1 MGERQRDRSRY
12 TTPPSFPIPLSYSAS
27 AEVSARFSTA
37 LGVSFPWSE
46 EKGFDEGC
54 QALLSKR
61 LLIEMVPDVTLFQ

>member
-1 MGERQRDRSRY
+1 VTVPGIQ
-12 TTPPSFPIPLSYSAS
+12 PPILSYSTILFS
-27 AEVSARFSTA
+27 QPDVSARFSTA